1 MKYIIPQDKI
11 EKVVFRYLDLNL
23 KGLIK
28 KESEYF
34 DGFVLAYPD
43 NGWGIIGYQEN
54 GTLLILRSF
63 YSEVYSFF
71 GLEISVLQ
79 STIIKW
85 ANDRFQLDMKEIIPI
100 TFEDSLKVR
109 TEDN

>member
-11 EKVVFRYLDLNL
+11 EKVVFKYLDLNL

-28 KESEYF
+28 QESEYY
-34 DGFVLAYPD
+34 DGFVFAYPD
-43 NGWGIIGYQEN
+43 NGWGIIGYQED

-71 GLEISVLQ
+71 GLEISVLEPI
-79 STIIKW
+79 IIKW
-85 ANDRFQLDMKEIIPI
+85 ASDRYQLDIKEIIPI